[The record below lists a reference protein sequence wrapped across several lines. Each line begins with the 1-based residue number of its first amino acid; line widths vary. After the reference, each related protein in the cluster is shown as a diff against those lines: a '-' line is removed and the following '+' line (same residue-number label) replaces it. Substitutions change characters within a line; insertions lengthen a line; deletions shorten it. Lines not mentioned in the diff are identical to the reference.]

1 MAESSVTLSA
11 AQRSRLF
18 FGICLA
24 LIPTGASFALVSNIL
39 VPLKQQFILTNYQV
53 GLIGGAAL
61 WGMALSLLIMGP
73 LLEGFGLKNGA
84 RAAFAG
90 HLVGITLMIAA
101 ATKVGDPSAFWMLM
115 AGAAILAAG
124 NGMIEVTGNP
134 LVAALYPTEKTKR
147 LNWFHAF
154 FPIGI
159 VLGGLTGFALATW
172 GGRFSNWPYQIGVI
186 YIPIL
191 IYGAMVLPQRFPKT
205 ENAEVGIPVG
215 EMFRYTLTKPLF
227 FLMLAMM
234 AITTSMELGP
244 MRWIPS
250 VLQSGGLHGIL
261 VLVWISGWMVIL
273 RALAGH
279 FVERF
284 QPTGMLLIAAILMG
298 SGLFLLSFVT
308 GTWSAFAAATVFAWG
323 VAFFFP
329 TMVGV
334 VSEKMPRTGSL
345 GIVLT
350 AGIGLGMA
358 GAVGVPLMGK
368 LADRYLAESLPPST
382 LGVLQRADQQLPTY
396 VERARGTT
404 DLGSLGYREREV
416 ADAHAAVRTALA
428 AQQQSGNIN
437 NDASANALRAI
448 VSTAIPNEPLVGEAN
463 AILQPAEAAGG
474 QRSFR
479 YVAPA
484 ALLLILVFGIMYARD
499 RRLGGYRAVRLERV
513 AAATLLAVLLPL
525 SGCSRAAPSTRMETQ
540 GPASPAVER
549 PMAANA
555 GASRLKVLF
564 LGDNGHHQPSARA
577 KEILPV
583 LAQNGIDLYYTD
595 EREDL
600 NDAELDR
607 YDAVMLYTNHLTV
620 SQPQISALL
629 SFVENGGGLVV
640 LHCASASFQNSEE
653 YIKLVGAAF
662 KSHGTGTF
670 SAVRL
675 EPNHPAIATVPTWES
690 WEETYV
696 HTKHNPVNRTVL
708 EVRRENGHDEPWTW
722 VRTYGK
728 GRVFYTAWGHDER
741 TWSQNGFQ
749 QMVGRAV
756 GWTVGDAALTRV
768 AQQAAVLPTVELP
781 EPLPVYQRPPAPWN
795 VLDTTKLVKQA
806 QAALPTPQSLQ
817 LMTLPPGFNVR
828 SFAVE
833 PMIGNIIDFTWD
845 ARGRM
850 WAVETQDYPN
860 NLLPDSVRGNDRILI
875 IDDTDRDG
883 RADQVAVFADGLNLA
898 TSLAFANGGLVVGQ
912 APHMLFFRDT
922 NGDDKADERK
932 ILFSG
937 FPRNDT
943 HGSISNLRYGFD
955 NQVWGSVGYNGFRGT
970 VGSRTY
976 GGTSNCSGN
985 NYPCRGDFGSGYFR
999 FPKDGS
1005 DLEYLARTSNNTW
1018 GLGFSE
1024 DNFVFGSTA
1033 NSRPTNYVHI
1043 PVRYY
1048 RAMNTREP
1056 VLPNIADRID
1066 VYPVTEILQ
1075 VDQFGRYTAGAGHEL
1090 YTARAFPE
1098 EFWNRMAFVT
1108 EPTAH
1113 LIGMFEMI
1121 PNGSGFSAKNRWNLM
1136 ASRDAWAAPVQAK
1149 VGPDGAVWVSD
1160 FYSLVAQHN
1169 PTPQTL
1175 SPTCCKTG
1183 AGAAYE
1189 TPNRDKLH
1197 GRIYR
1202 IAYDSA
1208 PATTP
1213 MRLDNATPQQLV
1225 NALSNDNMFWRMTA
1239 QRLLVERGQSD
1250 VVPALVALVNDHTV
1264 DEMGLNS
1271 PALHALWTLHGLG
1284 ALAGNADA
1292 MAAARKA
1299 LYHPAEALRRAA
1311 LQMLPRDQ
1319 RLVDDIFA
1327 AGILPDR
1334 TSPWPV
1340 TYTVSTSILQD
1351 AAPHVRLQALL
1362 ALAEM
1367 PGSPRIATSLADV
1380 ITFPGNARD
1389 PWIADAVAMAGVKQT
1404 QDFLETILGRRVQG
1418 TDTLAQ
1424 AGLGRTAM
1432 HLARFNA
1439 EKADA
1444 RAVVSIITAAS
1455 QTNPIVATSV
1465 LDGIALGWPQE
1476 STPQLTA
1483 EQRTALATAARGAE
1497 GNLAA
1502 AYRRVAARWALA
1514 DVFGLPPAPPVDTS
1528 AAGGRGG
1535 RGGRGRGT
1543 GAPPPAATGQG
1554 GQTPPAV
1561 GAGRGG
1567 QTPPPGGRGA
1577 GPPPPAGRGGSTP
1590 PPPPDAR

>member
-1 MAESSVTLSA
+1 MVESRA
-11 AQRSRLF
+11 ASSDIHRSRLF

-61 WGMALSLLIMGP
+61 WGMAISLLVMGP

-84 RAAFAG
+84 RLAFAG
-90 HLVGITLMIAA
+90 HLTGITLMIAA
-101 ATKVGDPSAFWMLM
+101 VTKVGDPSAFWMLM

-134 LVAALYPTEKTKR
+134 LVAALYPTEKTKH

-159 VLGGLTGFALATW
+159 VLGGLVGFALATW
-172 GGRFSNWPYQIGVI
+172 GGKFSYWPYQLAVI
-186 YIPIL
+186 YVPIL
-191 IYGAMVLPQRFPKT
+191 VYGAMVLPQRFPKT

-244 MRWIPS
+244 MRWVPA
-250 VLQSGGLHGIL
+250 VLTSSGLHGIL
-261 VLVWISGWMVIL
+261 VLVWISGWMVVL
-273 RALAGH
+273 RSLAGH
-279 FVERF
+279 AVERF

-298 SGLFLLSFVT
+298 SGLFLLSFAN

-368 LADRYLAESLPPST
+368 LADRYLAESLPPTT
-382 LGVLQRADQQLPTY
+382 LSVLQRADQKLPEY
-396 VERARGTT
+396 VERARTT
-404 DLGSLGYREREV
+404 TNLGSLGYREREV

-428 AQQQSGNIN
+428 EQQQTGNIN
-437 NDASANALRAI
+437 NDATANALRAI

-479 YVAPA
+479 YVAPL
-484 ALLLILVFGIMYARD
+484 ALVLVLVFGVMYARD
-499 RRLGGYRAVRLERV
+499 RSVGGYRAVRLER
-513 AAATLLAVLLPL
+513 AAAALFLALVLPATAEAQTP
-525 SGCSRAAPSTRMETQ
+525 RAAVAQSARP
-540 GPASPAVER
+540 ER
-549 PMAANA
+549 L
-555 GASRLKVLF
+555 RVLF
-564 LGDNGHHQPSARA
+564 LGDNGHHQPTRRA

-595 EREDL
+595 DRDDL

-607 YDAVMLYTNHLTV
+607 YDAVMLYNNHLTV
-620 SQPQISALL
+620 STPQINALL
-629 SFVENGGGLVV
+629 SFVEDGGGLVV

-653 YIKLVGAAF
+653 FIKLVGAAF

-670 SAVRL
+670 SAVRVQ
-675 EPNHPAIATVPTWES
+675 PNHPAIAGVPTWES
-690 WEETYV
+690 WEETYI

-708 EVRRENGHDEPWTW
+708 EVRRENGHEEPWTW

-728 GRVFYTAWGHDER
+728 GRVFYTAWGHDQR
-741 TWSQNGFQ
+741 TWGQPGFQ
-749 QMVGRAV
+749 QMVGRAI
-756 GWTVGDAALTRV
+756 GWTVGDAAMKRV
-768 AQQAAVLPTVELP
+768 AQAPQPAMMDLP
-781 EPLPVYQRPPAPWN
+781 EPLPTYKRPPAPWN
-795 VLDTTKLVKQA
+795 VLDTAIKRA
-806 QAALPTPQSLQ
+806 QVALPTPQSLQ
-817 LMTLPPGFNVR
+817 MMTLKPRFNVK

-860 NLLPDSVRGNDRILI
+860 VVLPDSVPGHDRILI
-875 IDDTDRDG
+875 IDDVNRDG
-883 RADQVAVFADGLNLA
+883 RADRVTVFADGLNLA

-912 APHMLFFRDT
+912 APHMLFFKDT
-922 NGDDKADERK
+922 NGDDKADEKK
-932 ILFSG
+932 ILFTG

-976 GGTSNCSGN
+976 D
-985 NYPCRGDFGSGYFR
+985 RGQFGSGYFR

-1005 DLEYLARTSNNTW
+1005 DLEYIARTSNNTW
-1018 GLGFSE
+1018 GVAFTE

-1033 NSRPTNYVHI
+1033 NSRPTQFVHI
-1043 PVRYY
+1043 PLRYY
-1048 RAMNTREP
+1048 RSMGGRDP
-1056 VLPNIADRID
+1056 VLPAISDRID
-1066 VYPVTEILQ
+1066 VFPVTEIQQ
-1075 VDQFGRYTAGAGHEL
+1075 VDQFGNYTAGAGHEI
-1090 YTARAFPE
+1090 YTARAFPKE
-1098 EFWNRMAFVT
+1098 YWNRAAFVS

-1113 LIGMFEMI
+1113 VIGMFELDD
-1121 PNGSGFSAKNRWNLM
+1121 NGSSFRATNRWSFM
-1136 ASRDAWAAPVQAK
+1136 ASRDQWTAPVQAK
-1149 VGPDGAVWVSD
+1149 VGPDGALWVSD
-1160 FYSLVAQHN
+1160 FYTLVAQHN
-1169 PTPQTL
+1169 PTPQNL

-1183 AGAAYE
+1183 PGAAYE

-1208 PATTP
+1208 RAAAP
-1213 MRLDNATPQQLV
+1213 MRLDNATPAQLV
-1225 NALSNDNMFWRMTA
+1225 RALGNDNMFWRMTA
-1239 QRLLVERGQSD
+1239 QRLLVERGKTD
-1250 VVPALVALVNDHTV
+1250 VVPALVALVNTHTV
-1264 DEMGLNS
+1264 DELGLN
-1271 PALHALWTLHGLG
+1271 PAALHALWTLDGLG
-1284 ALAGNADA
+1284 ALKSNADA
-1292 MAAARKA
+1292 MTAARNA
-1299 LYHPAEALRRAA
+1299 LYHPAASLRRAA
-1311 LQMLPRDQ
+1311 LQILPRDQ
-1319 RLVDDIFA
+1319 KLVDEIFA

-1340 TYTVSTSILQD
+1340 EYTVGSSILED
-1351 AAPHVRLQALL
+1351 ADAHVRLEALL
-1362 ALAEM
+1362 VLSEM
-1367 PGSPRIATSLADV
+1367 PASPRAAAAISDV
-1380 ITFPGNARD
+1380 LFLPENARD
-1389 PWIADAVAMAGVKQT
+1389 LWMPDAVAMVAVKQGPE
-1404 QDFLETILGRRVQG
+1404 FLPTLLQRRVQMA
-1418 TDTLAQ
+1418 DTVAL
-1424 AGLGRTAM
+1424 AGLRRAVM
-1432 HLARFNA
+1432 QIARFHAATANVPTVVAMINA
-1439 EKADA
+1439 
-1444 RAVVSIITAAS
+1444 VPTA
-1455 QTNPIVATSV
+1455 NPLIGVGV
-1465 LDGIALGWPQE
+1465 LDGISTGWPQE
-1476 STPQLTA
+1476 TPPQLTA
-1483 EQRTALATAARGAE
+1483 EQRTALAAAARGS
-1497 GNLAA
+1497 NPDLAA
-1502 AYRRVAARWALA
+1502 AYERIATRWAMP
-1514 DVFGLPPAPPVDTS
+1514 DVFK
-1528 AAGGRGG
+1528 
-1535 RGGRGRGT
+1535 
-1543 GAPPPAATGQG
+1543 
-1554 GQTPPAV
+1554 TP
-1561 GAGRGG
+1561 
-1567 QTPPPGGRGA
+1567 
-1577 GPPPPAGRGGSTP
+1577 
-1590 PPPPDAR
+1590 